1 MIEHIIFK
9 CGHIEPKKPGKRYY
23 KPQER
28 LCFACYRKQQ
38 LLEAEKR
45 AAELGLPQ
53 LRGTPKQVAWAL
65 VIRNGFLGWTENVV
79 YILPQAAAEY
89 AQNLAAQ
96 ALVSQDSA
104 KFWIEEEEKLRQD
117 ILDSARQRYNIVVEE
132 SNNDDVPF

>member
-1 MIEHIIFK
+1 MIEHVVFK

-28 LCFACYRKQQ
+28 LCFDCYKNQQ

-65 VIRNGFLGWTENVV
+65 VIRDGFLGWTENVV

-117 ILDSARQRYNIVVEE
+117 ILDAARQRCYNIVEE
-132 SNNDDVPF
+132 SNNDVVPF